1 MSNYQKTINLNNNI
15 YRKNNQIYDIIVKLC
30 RTVLVPIPSSS
41 SSPFFYSCFCFC
53 FLILALTREL

>member
-15 YRKNNQIYDIIVKLC
+15 YRKNNQISDIIVKLC

-41 SSPFFYSCFCFC
+41 SSPFFYSCFCLC